1 MSHCLCNLIPSPL
14 HLLDCTSSSTA
25 HGMAPTFDASSLAL
39 SVLSDAPTVYL
50 HNKNLTDLFANKYN
64 IKQQIIEI
72 TFSLK
77 KMTYIMKQDTI
88 KQFLTQLC
96 IIAK

>member
-1 MSHCLCNLIPSPL
+1 
-14 HLLDCTSSSTA
+14 
-25 HGMAPTFDASSLAL
+25 MAPTFDASSLAL